1 MMILIDTFA
10 ARYTYARKRNE
21 TRNEK
26 KADSDLMRVTNKWAH
41 WLQLK
46 KMVLIIH
53 M

>member
-1 MMILIDTFA
+1 MILIYTFA
-10 ARYTYARKRNE
+10 AHLSKKRNE